1 MREALAL
8 LERGVVGAAG
18 IVTHRVPLARAAE
31 AFALA
36 RQGGDVL
43 KVVVII

>member
-8 LERGVVGAAG
+8 IEREVVTAAG
-18 IVTHRVPLARAAE
+18 VVTHRVPLARAAE

-36 RQGGDVL
+36 RRGGDVL
-43 KVVVII
+43 KVVVTI

>member
-1 MREALAL
+1 MKEALAL
-8 LERGVVGAAG
+8 LERGAVRARD
-18 IVTHRVPLARAAE
+18 IVTNRMPLARAAE

-43 KVVVII
+43 KVVVTF